1 MKNKKEQIRKVADAL
16 SYECQ
21 QSKTCD
27 GCFARG
33 RVCSDYKTAEKLY
46 KAGYRKA
53 SDVIDEF
60 VGRLKAKES
69 PKLLTWEYGEGYSDC
84 IKIAEQIADEMRQA
98 VEK

>member
-1 MKNKKEQIRKVADAL
+1 MKTDREQIRKVADAL

-46 KAGYRKA
+46 KAGSRKA
-53 SDVIDEF
+53 TEVIDEI
-60 VGRLKAKES
+60 VERLKEENEIS
-69 PKLLTWEYGEGYSDC
+69 FRRYGKGIGIST
-84 IKIAEQIADEMRQA
+84 IFRIAAEMRQE
-98 VEK
+98 VEN